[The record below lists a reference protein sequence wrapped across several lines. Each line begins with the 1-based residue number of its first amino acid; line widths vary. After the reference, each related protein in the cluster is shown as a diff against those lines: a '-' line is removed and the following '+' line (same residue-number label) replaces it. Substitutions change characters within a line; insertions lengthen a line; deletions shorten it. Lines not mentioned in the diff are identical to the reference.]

1 MEVPVTVPDAITEWK
16 AGMFCTAPTGLGLAP
31 TVTLLTFKPF
41 FVELALPYA
50 VTRGEAFTLAA
61 TVFNYLRQCLRVSG
75 VGRGPGAAA
84 WRGLRGSWSRR
95 FG

>member
-1 MEVPVTVPDAITEWK
+1 MPVTVPNTITEWT
-16 AGMFCTAPTGLGLAP
+16 AGMFCTAPMGLGLSR
-31 TVTLLTFKPF
+31 TVTLTAFKPF

-75 VGRGPGAAA
+75 GQGPGA
-84 WRGLRGSWSRR
+84 RGWGLWPGE
-95 FG
+95 G